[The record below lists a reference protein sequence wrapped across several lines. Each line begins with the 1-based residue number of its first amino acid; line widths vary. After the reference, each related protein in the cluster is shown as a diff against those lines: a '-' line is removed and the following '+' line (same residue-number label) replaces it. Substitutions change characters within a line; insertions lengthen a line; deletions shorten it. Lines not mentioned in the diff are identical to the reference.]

1 MSLKKYTIPFVTAI
15 SVLLFC
21 YLFTNVLVYILIS
34 MVIALLGMPIVN
46 FLSQLKFGPVKISQ
60 AISAVVTL
68 FFFFVIIYFFG
79 RLFLPPL
86 ITQITFLSKTNYR
99 DVLFN
104 VLNQY
109 PEIKNMILAFGSEQE
124 IISALNNQLNTLI
137 NIDNLSLVLDNTL
150 SYLGSILG
158 GVFSVLFIS
167 FFFLKDE
174 KIVVKAMFIIT
185 PTDYEMQMKE
195 IIRTSKK
202 MLSKYFTG
210 LFIDVAL
217 VSSLVT
223 ILMLL
228 FGVKNA
234 LVIGLL
240 AGVLNVIPYIGPI
253 ITMIFALFL
262 GVSGCIELGEYAN
275 MTLVLTKIFFILIS
289 VNIIDAMLIQPLIF
303 SNTVKA
309 HPLEIF
315 LVILMAGALG
325 GIIGMVIAIP
335 SYTLIRIIAKE
346 FLQQFKFFQNIS
358 KNIPDSQI

>member
-1 MSLKKYTIPFVTAI
+1 
-15 SVLLFC
+15 
-21 YLFTNVLVYILIS
+21 

-46 FLSQLKFGPVKISQ
+46 FLSQFKIGPIKISQ
-60 AISAVVTL
+60 GVSAVITL

-86 ITQITFLSKTNYR
+86 ITQITFLSNTNYR

-109 PEIKNMILAFGSEQE
+109 PKIKSMILSFSSEQE

-137 NIDNLSLVLDNTL
+137 NIDNLSLVLDNTV

-174 KIVVKAMFIIT
+174 KLVVKAMFIIT
-185 PTDYEMQMKE
+185 PTDYEAQMKE
-195 IIRTSKK
+195 ITRTSKK

-223 ILMLL
+223 LLMLL
-228 FGVKNA
+228 FGIKNA

-262 GVSGCIELGEYAN
+262 GVSGCIELGDYAN

-289 VNIIDAMLIQPLIF
+289 VNVIDSILIQPFIF

-335 SYTLIRIIAKE
+335 SYTLIRIVAKE

-358 KNIPDSQI
+358 KNIPDNQI